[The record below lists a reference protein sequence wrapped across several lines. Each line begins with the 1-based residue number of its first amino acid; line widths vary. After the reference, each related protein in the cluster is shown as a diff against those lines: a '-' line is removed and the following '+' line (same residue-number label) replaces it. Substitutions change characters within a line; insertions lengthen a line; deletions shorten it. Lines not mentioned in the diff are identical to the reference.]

1 MILILIAF
9 IALTAFISTFLYD
22 AITLSADAAKFLML
36 LSLILSAVF
45 ALKAKIGETDEKK
58 LEDFKPTL
66 ATPIRTILIW
76 AMAFETFFLVFSI
89 EGISSGA
96 FSIVFQGLAIITFF
110 IFIYIDLAED
120 FLTYEIY
127 NELNDFTA
135 TFSRRNWKFLILSGM
150 AAVATVMFYDK
161 AFQIVDHRIATGII
175 SFGVVILSIFMAFLE
190 KPFSTI
196 TLCIFYFIVT
206 GIFITSV

>member
-76 AMAFETFFLVFSI
+76 AMAFETFFVVFSI

-96 FSIVFQGLAIITFF
+96 FSIVFWGLCISVFF
-110 IFIYIDLAED
+110 IFFYIDLAED

-127 NELNDFTA
+127 NELNDFKA
-135 TFSRRNWKFLILSGM
+135 TFSRRNWKFLILSGI

-161 AFQIVDHRIATGII
+161 AFQIVDHRISAGII
-175 SFGVVILSIFMAFLE
+175 IFGGVILSIFMAFLE